1 MLNFVLGVKK
11 QLKEVQ
17 AAILWLVFVERAFV
31 IYVRDLGSQIIRTIL
46 NVIYLKKVRMIK

>member
-17 AAILWLVFVERAFV
+17 AAISWLVFVERAFA
-31 IYVRDLGSQIIRTIL
+31 IYVRDLGSQIIRIIS